1 MKKKTIDIICPL
13 YNAEEYIIN
22 LHNSFLRQ
30 KNVTLENI
38 RYILT
43 ESTDNTENLLIKNN
57 IKYKKIAKKDF
68 SHSLVREKEAFLSKA
83 DVLVFVTQDVIIKR
97 DDWLYNL
104 VSPLNEEVVA
114 SYSRQLPK
122 YNNIE
127 KYTREKNYPNKSS
140 VVSKKDIEKLG
151 LRTFFFSDASSA
163 ILKDVFVKLKGY
175 DNKNLSIS
183 EDMYFAYKVIMA
195 GYKIKYCADSEV
207 IHSHKFTLK
216 HIYDRYKLTG
226 KFFKENS
233 YLNRYGTTDS
243 GKDLAFYIFK
253 RIWQEKRFFL
263 LFRYPFDML
272 ARLLGMKVGMK

>member
-30 KNVTLENI
+30 KNVFIKNI

-83 DVLVFVTQDVIIKR
+83 DVLVFVTQDIIIKR

-104 VSPLNEEVVA
+104 VSSLNDEIVA

-127 KYTREKNYPNKSS
+127 KYTREKNYPIKSR
-140 VVSKKDIEKLG
+140 VISKKDIKILG
-151 LRTFFFSDASSA
+151 LKAFFFSDASSA
-163 ILKDVFVKLKGY
+163 IKKDIFVKLNGY
-175 DNKNLSIS
+175 DKKDLSIS
-183 EDMYFAYKVIMA
+183 EDMYFAYKVIMNN
-195 GYKIKYCADSEV
+195 YKIKYCADSEI
-207 IHSHKFTLK
+207 IHSHNFTIKQL
-216 HIYDRYKLTG
+216 YERYKLTG
-226 KFFKENS
+226 QFFKENS
-233 YLNRYGTTDS
+233 YLNQYGTTES

-253 RIWQEKRFFL
+253 RIWEEKNIKA